1 MSTPFPDSPAPRPTR
16 RTIVGAAAWAAPAIA
31 LTTASPAHAASTPG
45 VIAFVDPEDLIGS
58 GHTAQLAVR
67 LTPAPGGKPPATVA
81 VRYGTPGIVDGPA
94 VVTTGGTTLIA
105 LPVTGL
111 DRNGSTTITVS
122 APGYLP
128 ATTTLTVTFDDGLF
142 FMARNAPFGVSS
154 SYNTLTPTT
163 SHGVRTTSADG
174 TITDT
179 WTGRWL
185 YASTSA
191 SNTFTAAGTLFGGGI
206 AAPKAITGSIDWR
219 LDVHTT
225 ASPNLRWKEQSG
237 FAFSGMPIGGT
248 FQSGRSSSVGGLIL
262 MRVVPAVRGT
272 RSNTAN
278 PGGNAFFSWTF
289 PRFPK
294 YRAMWIIEY

>member
-1 MSTPFPDSPAPRPTR
+1 MSTPFPDSPASRPTR

-45 VIAFVDPEDLIGS
+45 VIAFVAPEDLIGS

-67 LTPAPGGKPPATVA
+67 LTPAPGEKPPATVA
-81 VRYGTPGIVDGPA
+81 VRYGTPGIVDGPT
-94 VVTTGGTTLIA
+94 VVATGGTTLIA

-154 SYNTLTPTT
+154 SNNTLTPTT
-163 SHGVRTTSADG
+163 STGTRTVSGDG

-179 WTGRWL
+179 WTGRWQ

-191 SNTFTAAGTLFGGGI
+191 SNTFTPAGTLFGGG
-206 AAPKAITGSIDWR
+206 
-219 LDVHTT
+219 
-225 ASPNLRWKEQSG
+225 ASP
-237 FAFSGMPIGGT
+237 T
-248 FQSGRSSSVGGLIL
+248 
-262 MRVVPAVRGT
+262 
-272 RSNTAN
+272 
-278 PGGNAFFSWTF
+278 
-289 PRFPK
+289 PR
-294 YRAMWIIEY
+294 R